1 MRSARVS
8 VSLASAN
15 TLHCRFEYTW
25 GEKHYLVAKEPGS
38 RISIPFNVSA
48 PAFQGLDRSNK
59 PSATKDKTPNRAH
72 GQGYVKIGHLR
83 SNVLGLGSLDCW
95 AEQDSETGDDSR
107 PGKHRHKGTREFP
120 TRVDGWWDSKER
132 NHGVLTTI
140 AEDLLPGSYTLH
152 CTLLEQTLDPGG
164 GTEFRLIAVVYD

>member
-1 MRSARVS
+1 MV
-8 VSLASAN
+8 
-15 TLHCRFEYTW
+15 T
-25 GEKHYLVAKEPGS
+25 KEPGS
-38 RISIPFNVSA
+38 RISIPFNVTA
-48 PAFQGLDRSNK
+48 PAFHGPGRSSK
-59 PSATKDKTPNRAH
+59 PSDIKEKTPYRGH

-95 AEQDSETGDDSR
+95 AEQDPETGNDST
-107 PGKHRHKGTREFP
+107 PEKHRYKGTREFP
-120 TRVDGWWDSKER
+120 TRVDGWWDSRER
-132 NHGVLTTI
+132 NQGVLTTI